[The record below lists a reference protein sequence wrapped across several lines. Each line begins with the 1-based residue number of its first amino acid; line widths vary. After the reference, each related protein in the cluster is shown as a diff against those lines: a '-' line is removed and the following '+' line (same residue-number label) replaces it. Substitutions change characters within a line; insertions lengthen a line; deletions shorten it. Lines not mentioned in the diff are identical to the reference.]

1 MTISINYQE
10 FYSYSK
16 STLFDLERMNKL
28 FKMRWFSNCVRCE
41 VSSKNDLLIGHL
53 FDESCF
59 IIQKL

>member
-28 FKMRWFSNCVRCE
+28 FKMRWFSNCARCE